1 MENYRNYIFFAK
13 IFGFIEVLFLVM
25 AIVQGNVIENA
36 LDVLLS
42 IEYSHEEDDGED
54 RDPLKPIKQKS
65 RQKGAQSK
73 ISARPSFFQN
83 KKIVDFCAREHHRGV
98 QSLEEPT
105 PET

>member
-54 RDPLKPIKQKS
+54 
-65 RQKGAQSK
+65 
-73 ISARPSFFQN
+73 
-83 KKIVDFCAREHHRGV
+83 
-98 QSLEEPT
+98 
-105 PET
+105 ETR